1 MKGKYLV
8 SPEKFKSP
16 FTPSKFPEL
25 PEIPGVRLATAEA
38 GIKYCGRK
46 DVLLVDLVE
55 GTNIAGV
62 FTKSKCLSA
71 PVDWCKKH
79 IENGTA
85 RGILINSGN
94 ANAFTGMRG
103 WEASKKSAELTA
115 QSLGCKASEI
125 FLASTGVIG
134 EPLDA
139 SKFELV
145 LSELS
150 ESLNPRNW
158 LDAGKAIMTTDTFP
172 KVFSQVIKIDD
183 SEIVVNGIAK
193 GSGMIEPDM
202 ATMLAFIFTNAPIAQ
217 KVLQEILTQSV
228 ENSFNSIT
236 VDSDTSTSDTVL
248 LCATGKIP
256 NSNFSPI
263 NSLSDSRVESISK
276 VIEKVSTDLAHQIV
290 KDGEGATKFVEVNV
304 TGAQSEGSAKVIAK
318 SIANS
323 PLVKTAFAGE
333 DPNWGRIV
341 MAVGKAGEPADR
353 DRLSIWFD
361 NVQVAEQGDRYP
373 NYSEADAANVLKQ
386 SEFKVTVDIGV
397 GSGIATIW
405 TCDFTKNYVAIN
417 GDYRS

>member
-8 SPEKFKSP
+8 SPEKFKSS

-38 GIKYCGRK
+38 GIKYRGRK

-103 WEASKKSAELTA
+103 REASKKSAELTA
-115 QSLGCKASEI
+115 QSLGYKASEI

-145 LSELS
+145 LSELN

-158 LDAGKAIMTTDTFP
+158 LEAGKAIMTTDTFP
-172 KVFSQVIKIDD
+172 KVSSQVIQ
-183 SEIVVNGIAK
+183 
-193 GSGMIEPDM
+193 M
-202 ATMLAFIFTNAPIAQ
+202 
-217 KVLQEILTQSV
+217 
-228 ENSFNSIT
+228 
-236 VDSDTSTSDTVL
+236 
-248 LCATGKIP
+248 
-256 NSNFSPI
+256 
-263 NSLSDSRVESISK
+263 
-276 VIEKVSTDLAHQIV
+276 
-290 KDGEGATKFVEVNV
+290 
-304 TGAQSEGSAKVIAK
+304 
-318 SIANS
+318 
-323 PLVKTAFAGE
+323 
-333 DPNWGRIV
+333 
-341 MAVGKAGEPADR
+341 
-353 DRLSIWFD
+353 
-361 NVQVAEQGDRYP
+361 
-373 NYSEADAANVLKQ
+373 
-386 SEFKVTVDIGV
+386 
-397 GSGIATIW
+397 
-405 TCDFTKNYVAIN
+405 
-417 GDYRS
+417 

>member
-1 MKGKYLV
+1 M
-8 SPEKFKSP
+8 SPEKFQSP

-38 GIKYCGRK
+38 GIKYRERK

-71 PVDWCKKH
+71 PVEWCKKN
-79 IENGTA
+79 IEHGIA

-115 QSLGCKASEI
+115 QILDCKASEI

-145 LSELS
+145 LSELNKN
-150 ESLNPRNW
+150 LNPRNW
-158 LDAGKAIMTTDTFP
+158 LEAGKAIMTTDTFP
-172 KVFSQVIKIDD
+172 KVSSQVIKSDN

-217 KVLQEILTQSV
+217 KVLQEILAQSV
-228 ENSFNSIT
+228 EKSFNSIT

-256 NSNFSPI
+256 NSDFDPI

-276 VIEKVSTDLAHQIV
+276 AIGNVSMDLAHQIV

-304 TGAQSEGSAKVIAK
+304 TGAQSDESAKIIAK

-361 NVQVAEQGDRYP
+361 NVQVAEQGDRFS
-373 NYSEADAANVLKQ
+373 NYSEADAAKVFKQ

-397 GSGIATIW
+397 GLGIATIW
-405 TCDFTKNYVAIN
+405 TCDFTKDYVTIN